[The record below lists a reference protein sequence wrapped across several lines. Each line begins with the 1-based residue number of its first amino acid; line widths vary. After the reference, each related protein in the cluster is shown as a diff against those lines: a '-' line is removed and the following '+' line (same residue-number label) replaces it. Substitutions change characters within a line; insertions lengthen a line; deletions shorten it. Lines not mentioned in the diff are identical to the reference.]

1 MIIDPKTGITLYQ
14 IYKFIEKIIED
25 NWDNIVAYR
34 DDLMANYDI
43 DDDELDA
50 LENKQDA
57 YTADDMLTLARAQGK
72 DYYLQNAESLPD
84 NYNDEFRT
92 ATNNFFNLRKR
103 FRPQKPQSQGA
114 LNGNTD

>member
-14 IYKFIEKIIED
+14 IYKFIEKIIDD
-25 NWDNIVAYR
+25 NLDNIKAYQE
-34 DDLMANYDI
+34 DLEANYDV

-50 LENKQDA
+50 LEAKEHLDPQDI
-57 YTADDMLTLARAQGK
+57 LTLARAQGK
-72 DYYLQNAESLPD
+72 DFYLQNAESLPD

-103 FRPQKPQSQGA
+103 FRPQPEVT
-114 LNGNTD
+114 NGVTN